1 MEIEQFNFNKL
12 FDLSGRV
19 ALITGAGAGF
29 GEAIALGFAAH
40 GCGVA
45 AADINLEN
53 ARRTAEKV
61 AKMGRRSMA
70 VRVDVGSPDEIKAM
84 GESVV
89 KELGTI
95 DILVNSAGISHH
107 RPALETTAEE
117 WDRVQDVNLRGTF
130 LCCQAA
136 GKIMTVTRRG
146 SVINFSSIA
155 GVVGM
160 GRGNNAYCASKGG
173 VNALTRQLAFEW
185 ASLGIRVNA
194 IAPCQF
200 LTPGLEEVM
209 ADRQFEREKLMKTWR
224 EGIPLGRVG
233 EAHEMVGPA
242 LFLASDAS
250 SMVTGVIL
258 PVDGGF
264 LAH

>member
-1 MEIEQFNFNKL
+1 MEIEQFNFSKL

-29 GEAIALGFAAH
+29 GEAISLGFAAH
-40 GCGVA
+40 GCDVA

-61 AKMGRRSMA
+61 AKVGRRSMA

-84 GESVV
+84 GEAVV

-130 LCCQAA
+130 PAA
-136 GKIMTVTRRG
+136 RRP
-146 SVINFSSIA
+146 
-155 GVVGM
+155 
-160 GRGNNAYCASKGG
+160 GRS
-173 VNALTRQLAFEW
+173 
-185 ASLGIRVNA
+185 
-194 IAPCQF
+194 
-200 LTPGLEEVM
+200 
-209 ADRQFEREKLMKTWR
+209 
-224 EGIPLGRVG
+224 
-233 EAHEMVGPA
+233 
-242 LFLASDAS
+242 
-250 SMVTGVIL
+250 
-258 PVDGGF
+258 
-264 LAH
+264 